1 MLLAAVVLSE
11 RPTLIQIAGAVVVCT
26 GVLAVSLTASTPPRG
41 RPSGRARDRAPEHPA
56 PAPRTSLA
64 SAP

>member
-1 MLLAAVVLSE
+1 VLSE

-26 GVLAVSLTASTPPRG
+26 GVLAASLTAPSPR
-41 RPSGRARDRAPEHPA
+41 PGRARRADDDAVRDDRARA
-56 PAPRTSLA
+56 ARASLA